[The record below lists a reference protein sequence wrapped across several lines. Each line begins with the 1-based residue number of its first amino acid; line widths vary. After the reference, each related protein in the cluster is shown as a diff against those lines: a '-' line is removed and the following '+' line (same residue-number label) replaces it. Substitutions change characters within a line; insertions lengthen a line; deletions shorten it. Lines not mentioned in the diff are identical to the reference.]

1 MRNRLKKYVLLPILM
16 AWMVSLC
23 TPMIIFAE
31 PETTEGTSAEGT
43 FVEETSVETT
53 AEEAV
58 ASGNPVLDA
67 LQAPSVILMEPSTGT
82 VVYEKNADER
92 RSPASITKI
101 MTMLVIFD
109 ELDNGKIKLED
120 EVVTSAYAKSMGG
133 SQVFLEEGETQT
145 VDTLLKCIAVASGN
159 DACVA
164 MAEKIA
170 GSETEFVNRM
180 NEKASTLGLE
190 NTHFCDC
197 SGLSDSDDHYTTA
210 RDVAIMS
217 RELIT
222 KHPEIYN
229 YSNIWMEDITHVT
242 KKGSETFTL
251 SSTNKLLKQYPYTTG
266 LKTGSTDKA
275 KYCLSATAHYNG
287 MDLIAVV
294 MGAPDPASR
303 FSEAQTLL
311 EYGFANCSLYQDE
324 AKIAQKSVPIM
335 GAIEKEVPIEADGTF
350 TYLNTSGADVS
361 SITKKVEL
369 PESVEAPAQKGM
381 RAGEIGYYLNGEK
394 IGSVTLNFSEDVKKA
409 TYTDYFILSWKAF
422 FL

>member
-1 MRNRLKKYVLLPILM
+1 MGRTFKKYVLIPIIM
-16 AWMVSLC
+16 ALVVSLC
-23 TPMIIFAE
+23 NPVTVVANP
-31 PETTEGTSAEGT
+31 TS
-43 FVEETSVETT
+43 EETN
-53 AEEAV
+53 AEAV
-58 ASGNPVLDA
+58 VSNSTLDVL
-67 LQAPSVILMEPSTGT
+67 QSPSVVLMEPSTGQII
-82 VVYEKNADER
+82 YEKNADER
-92 RSPASITKI
+92 KSPASITKI
-101 MTMLVIFD
+101 MTLLLIFD
-109 ELDNGKIKLED
+109 ELENGTIKLDD

-133 SQVFLEEGETQT
+133 SQVFLEEGEIQT

-170 GSETEFVNRM
+170 GSEAEFVNRM
-180 NEKASTLGLE
+180 NERAALLGLE

-222 KHPEIYN
+222 KYPQIYQ
-229 YSNIWMEDITHVT
+229 YSTIWMEDITHVT
-242 KKGSETFTL
+242 KKGSEIFTL
-251 SSTNKLLKQYPYTTG
+251 SSTNKLLKQYPYATG

-294 MGAPDPASR
+294 MSAPDYKLR

-311 EYGFANCSLYQDE
+311 EYGFANCSLYKDE
-324 AKIAQKSVPIM
+324 AKIAQKSVPIL
-335 GAIEKEVPIEADGTF
+335 GAIEKEVPIEEEGTF
-350 TYLNTSGADVS
+350 TYLNTTGADVS
-361 SITKKVEL
+361 SITKQVEL
-369 PESVEAPAQKGM
+369 PESVEAPIVKGT

-394 IGSVTLNFSEDVKKA
+394 IGSVNLHFSQDIKKA
-409 TYTDYFILSWKAF
+409 GFKDYFVLSWKAF
-422 FL
+422 LL